1 MSIFN
6 LFYFF
11 FILIVFRA
19 YLNVSKIC
27 VQDVWTLRGR
37 KEGGM
42 NWEIGIDIRAL
53 CCIKQTANGN
63 LRYRAGSS
71 VWWDL
76 EGWDGRWVGRRSKRE
91 GTYVY
96 NSCFTLFYSRK

>member
-42 NWEIGIDIRAL
+42 NWEVGIDIRAL
-53 CCIKQTANGN
+53 CCIK
-63 LRYRAGSS
+63 
-71 VWWDL
+71 
-76 EGWDGRWVGRRSKRE
+76 
-91 GTYVY
+91 
-96 NSCFTLFYSRK
+96 